1 MNRYRNPTANL
12 SLLLENTLNWDLFI
26 YPLLEMRKL
35 THHFILQLFLG
46 IDILSKGLDWFWN
59 SGLVVTTDKLDTQNE
74 AVLFEGR
81 ML

>member
-1 MNRYRNPTANL
+1 
-12 SLLLENTLNWDLFI
+12 
-26 YPLLEMRKL
+26 MRKL